1 MTPYVLLKAL
11 AAQLLMPLPL
21 CLLLFCA
28 GLLLRRC
35 WLRLGNAL
43 AVAGVMTLALLSWAP
58 VADWLLSPIEARYP
72 ALHDWPDVAPG
83 AAIVVLGGGYQPH
96 QPWVVTGQLSEASAN
111 RVLEGLR
118 LWHLSASQPLL
129 VVTGASRY
137 AGVEPMARA
146 YGRVARDMSVPDSH
160 LHVLDTPTD
169 TGEEARAVA
178 RLLGEGATL
187 LLVTSASHMP
197 RAMAHFQQAGLN
209 PIAAPTHYLA
219 LRDDVDTLSYWV
231 PSARHLQKSE
241 RALYEWLGMLAV
253 SWEL

>member
-11 AAQLLMPLPL
+11 VAQLLMPLPL
-21 CLLLFCA
+21 CLLLFGA
-28 GLLLRRC
+28 GVLLRLC
-35 WLRLGNAL
+35 LLRLGNAL
-43 AVAGVMTLALLSWAP
+43 VVIGVMTLALLSWAP
-58 VADWLLSPIEARYP
+58 VADRLLSPIEARYP
-72 ALHDWPDVAPG
+72 ALHDWPHVAPG

-118 LWHLSASQPLL
+118 LWHLSASESLL
-129 VVTGASRY
+129 VVTGASRRND
-137 AGVEPMARA
+137 VEPMARA

-178 RLLGEGATL
+178 RLLGEDATL

-241 RALYEWLGMLAV
+241 RAIYEWLGMLAV
-253 SWEL
+253 SWEF

>member
-1 MTPYVLLKAL
+1 MTPYVLLKML

-21 CLLLFCA
+21 CLLLLTA
-28 GLLLRRC
+28 GVLLRRS
-35 WLRLGNAL
+35 WRRLGNLVAVTGAL
-43 AVAGVMTLALLSWAP
+43 ALVLLSWAP
-58 VADWLLSPIEARYP
+58 VADRLLGPIESRYP
-72 ALHDWPDVAPG
+72 PVHSWPEASSVSAV
-83 AAIVVLGGGYQPH
+83 VVLGGGYQPN

-111 RVLEGLR
+111 RVLEGVR
-118 LWHLSASQPLL
+118 LWHLSDSESLL
-129 VVTGASRY
+129 VVTGASRRND
-137 AGVEPMARA
+137 VEPMARA

-178 RLLGEGATL
+178 RLLGEDATL

-241 RALYEWLGMLAV
+241 RAIYEWLGMLAV
-253 SWEL
+253 SWEF